1 MDNRFDVNKDGHVDS
16 HDVNETIG
24 AVLTGSQ
31 DPSYDVNVD
40 GQVDIGDV
48 ADVIDAS
55 LHPAAWDGVQE
66 VKVGNEVFTFRMIP
80 VKHGTFTMGSPATE
94 TGSGTNERP
103 QHQVTITKDYW
114 IGETQVTQD
123 LWLLIMGNNP
133 SANKSLYTQHPVENV
148 SWVECQAF
156 IARLNEITGKKFRL
170 PTEAE
175 WEFAAR
181 GGTLGKGTIF
191 AGSNAPKDVAWY
203 STNAGGTTHPVGEK
217 QPNELGLYD
226 MSGNVSEWVQDRY
239 GSYTAAATTD
249 PTGPASGNYK
259 VYRNGSYQD
268 PAKECRIARRYPAS
282 LDYKQPFLGLRLAL

>member
-31 DPSYDVNVD
+31 DARYDVNGD
-40 GQVDIGDV
+40 GRVDIGDV

-55 LHPAAWDGVQE
+55 LHPAAWDGEEEVNGVHFKMVLVQ
-66 VKVGNEVFTFRMIP
+66 P
-80 VKHGTFTMGSPATE
+80 GTFTMGSPATE

-103 QHQVTITKDYW
+103 QHKVTITRAYY
-114 IGETQVTQD
+114 IGEVPVTNA
-123 LWLLIMGNNP
+123 LWQAVMGNVP
-133 SANKSLYTQHPVENV
+133 SRHKGSDHPVEMVN
-148 SWVECQAF
+148 WVECQAF

-181 GGTLGKGTIF
+181 GGTLSKGYIF
-191 AGSNAPKDVAWY
+191 AGSNTPKDVAWY

-217 QPNELGLYD
+217 HPNELGIYD

-239 GSYTAAATTD
+239 GSYTAQDTTD
-249 PTGPASGNYK
+249 PTGPSSGNYK

-282 LDYKQPFLGLRLAL
+282 LDYKQPFLGLRLAI